1 MKKLPDE
8 AAYLNLNITDDAV
21 DQFFIERSGLLL
33 KRKRFENFV
42 NMSIEYK

>member
-8 AAYLNLNITDDAV
+8 TARLNLNITDDAV
-21 DQFFIERSGLLL
+21 DRFFIERSGLLL

-42 NMSIEYK
+42 NMNIEFK

>member
-8 AAYLNLNITDDAV
+8 AACLNLNITDDSV
-21 DQFFIERSGLLL
+21 DRFFIERSGLLL

-42 NMSIEYK
+42 NMNIEFK

>member
-1 MKKLPDE
+1 MKNLSDKI
-8 AAYLNLNITDDAV
+8 ACLNLNITDDAA
-21 DQFFIERSGLLL
+21 DRFFIERSGLLL

>member
-8 AAYLNLNITDDAV
+8 IACLNLNITDDAV
-21 DQFFIERSGLLL
+21 DRFFIERSGLPL

-42 NMSIEYK
+42 NMSVEFK

>member
-8 AAYLNLNITDDAV
+8 AAYLNLNITDDSG
-21 DQFFIERSGLLL
+21 DRFFIERSGLLL

-42 NMSIEYK
+42 NMSIEFK

>member
-8 AAYLNLNITDDAV
+8 IVCLNLNITDDAV
-21 DQFFIERSGLLL
+21 DRFFIERSVLLL

-42 NMSIEYK
+42 NMSIEFK